1 MWFYPFMQPE
11 ALADVDAYEADVEVD
26 SRSKIDT
33 LCAHPFQLLTEFD
46 DGHSDRGI
54 PTWAFTRLKDLITN
68 TGLQFMWE
76 VVILSVTEMEPYPG
90 KKFAKKD
97 RMWARSWLAFFDL
110 EDNTPEDDPLII
122 AAIARTT

>member
-1 MWFYPFMQPE
+1 MSHE
-11 ALADVDAYEADVEVD
+11 ALAEVDEDDVDVDAD
-26 SRSKIDT
+26 SRSEIDT

-46 DGHSDRGI
+46 DKWSEMGI

-76 VVILSVTEMEPYPG
+76 VVIQSANDMEPYPG
-90 KKFAKKD
+90 KKFARKD
-97 RMWARSWLAFFDL
+97 RMWARQWLAFFNL
-110 EDNTPEDDPLII
+110 EDSMPEDDPRIM